1 MSDIG
6 NPLKDDLKP
15 VKGTE
20 VKESKKSV
28 KRIDHTVRGTHPD
41 ITKKPKNN
49 DDVNKMNKRFLYVK
63 TGNWVVY
70 GRMLQLKRKPNLVLD
85 GDKIVTLEP
94 VPKPVKKKKSKK

>member
-1 MSDIG
+1 MSEQM
-6 NPLKDDLKP
+6 NPLEKDLIP
-15 VKGTE
+15 VEGTE
-20 VKESKKSV
+20 IKESKTSV
-28 KRIDHTVRGTHPD
+28 KRIDHTNRKTVSD

-85 GDKIVTLEP
+85 GDRIVERP
-94 VPKPVKKKKSKK
+94 VEKPVAKSKKKK